1 MVHPLAQLLSQAGGG
16 AIVNGNEHWPAT
28 YWLVPL
34 APVGFYMI
42 VSLMLNVAGSSDH
55 KNPIKFFFDSISNSL
70 ERLSGVEGWAMA
82 GILTGLLFLLEA
94 AMGLYW
100 DVAWHVDFGRDV
112 GTLFTPP
119 HVTILIGLGGLIF
132 ASVIAISFASMQE
145 ADTKLRFGAN
155 GQIRVPYGGLLL
167 GILGIGA
174 IAAFPLDALWHQ
186 AYGIDV
192 TLWSPTHLQLVTG
205 GSFGTFAV
213 MLLFAEAMPK
223 SRPNPF
229 GRFWLIVASGA
240 VLTAVS
246 TYMGEFDYR
255 VPQFQPVYLPI
266 LIMGAAGVA
275 LVFARIAIGRWG
287 AVKAAVA
294 FLVIR
299 TYLSV
304 LVTSLHHTWAHFPL
318 YLPSALAV
326 EAAAYWVGTRNR
338 AKFGLVAG
346 VLIGTLGLVGETI
359 WIQASNW
366 FAPSPQLLV
375 KTLELA
381 PLAAVAGAVLGAGL
395 GRAFKQGSGKMP
407 LALLGGAAA
416 VLIACLAIPLP
427 RSVGNVNADI
437 KMTPIGDGSSVN
449 VTVAVSPPDA
459 AKNAVFFGV
468 GAWQGGG
475 TRRIV
480 LKETGTPGLY
490 SESTP
495 IPVTGKWKSLVIL
508 VKGNWDMAAPIY
520 MPRDVVIHAPEIPVV
535 PERNIA
541 FARNTTYL
549 LREAHGGPAAPRE
562 LGYMGLA
569 VTLMIFVGLIAY
581 ASQQME
587 TDESQDLEYPGSGGS
602 FSSLWTPAPKS
613 PVPAG
618 SYRPGPGS
626 NGNGHSN
633 GNGSGGSWHPPTGA
647 GTPGRWQPGGL
658 TGARY

>member
-1 MVHPLAQLLSQAGGG
+1 MMHQLAQALSQAGGG
-16 AIVNGNEHWPAT
+16 IVGNSEVWPKT

-34 APVGFYMI
+34 IPVGFYMMA
-42 VSLMLNVAGSSDH
+42 SLTLNVVGNSEKKSAI
-55 KNPIKFFFDSISNSL
+55 PYFFDSISNAL
-70 ERLSGVEGWAMA
+70 ERMSGIQGWAMT

-112 GTLFTPP
+112 GTLFTPA
-119 HVTILIGLGGLIF
+119 HVTILLGLGGLIF
-132 ASVIAISFASMQE
+132 ASIITISFASMQE
-145 ADTKLRFGAN
+145 ADTKLRFGSN

-174 IAAFPLDALWHQ
+174 IAAFPLDALWHA

-205 GSFGTFAV
+205 GSLGAFAV
-213 MLLFAEAMPK
+213 MMIFAEALPK

-229 GRFWLIVASGA
+229 GRFWLVVASGA

-246 TYMGEFDYR
+246 TYQGEFDYK

-266 LIMGAAGVA
+266 LIMAGAGIA

-287 AVKAAVA
+287 AVKAVISY
-294 FLVIR
+294 LVIR
-299 TYLSV
+299 TYLST
-304 LVTSLHHTWAHFPL
+304 LVVSLHHTWAHFPL

-326 EAAAYWVGTRNR
+326 EAAAYWVSTRNR
-338 AKFGLVAG
+338 LKFGLVAG
-346 VLIGTLGLVGETI
+346 ALIGTLGLVGETI

-381 PLAAVAGAVLGAGL
+381 PITAVAAAVLGAGL
-395 GRAFKQGSGKMP
+395 GRAFKAGSGKMP
-407 LALLGGAAA
+407 IASLGLAGLVLLTALAL
-416 VLIACLAIPLP
+416 PLP

-437 KMTPIGDGSSVN
+437 KMTPIGDGSHVN
-449 VTVAVSPPDA
+449 VTVAVTPANA

-468 GAWQGGG
+468 AAWQGGG

-480 LKETGTPGLY
+480 LKETSTPGVY
-490 SESTP
+490 GESEP
-495 IPVTGKWKSLVIL
+495 IPVTGKWKSLVVL

-541 FARNTTYL
+541 FGRNTTYL

-562 LGYMGLA
+562 LGYTGLA
-569 VTLMIFVGLIAY
+569 LSLAIFIGLIAY
-581 ASQQME
+581 STLQME
-587 TDESQDLEYPGSGGS
+587 TDESQDYEYPSSGSGLS
-602 FSSLWTPAPKS
+602 QLWSPAPKAPAAS
-613 PVPAG
+613 AAG
-618 SYRPGPGS
+618 SWRPPASSS
-626 NGNGHSN
+626 NG
-633 GNGSGGSWHPPTGA
+633 A
-647 GTPGRWQPGGL
+647 KWQPGGL
-658 TGARY
+658 TSGRR